1 MKAAGRAAQTTAQP
15 PQTTKGF
22 RPIILHSGQS
32 FPGAG
37 SKSNDSGVIFS
48 GHTADLESLDNL
60 MRCRGSYCLR
70 NSQHDGIAGV
80 TDDGRVL
87 FGVNSRI
94 NGQDTTVMGAFDK
107 AGQPSP
113 PTLKEQ
119 NLLGNLLPP
128 SKSRLVLD
136 TKTRSDLGVK
146 FNGENTNVAV
156 YAGRHTITFDL
167 SHLHNFNDKTSLGV
181 DASATANHK
190 TGKVESRSLGL
201 RGKSGDFDFR
211 TSVEQAGLTTTGI
224 AELRKGNLFGNIKYS
239 TDGNNQ
245 TREFSFGAN
254 LTKSAT
260 MTVSLRP
267 DYRPPKNIEVEPFKF
282 DPANPTPLQNHTN
295 AKIELKISF

>member
-1 MKAAGRAAQTTAQP
+1 MKAAGRAAQTSAQQ

-37 SKSNDSGVIFS
+37 SNSNDSGVIFS
-48 GHTADLESLDNL
+48 GHTAYLDDLDNL

-70 NSQHDGIAGV
+70 NSQHDGIAGL
-80 TDDGRVL
+80 TDDGRVI

-94 NGQDTTVMGAFDK
+94 NGQETTVMGAFDK

-113 PTLKEQ
+113 PTMKEQ
-119 NLLGNLLPP
+119 KLLGNLLPP

-146 FNGENTNVAV
+146 FNGDNTKVAM
-156 YAGRHTITFDL
+156 YADRNTITFDL
-167 SHLHNFNDKTSLGV
+167 SYLHNFSDKSSLGV
-181 DASATANHK
+181 DASATASHK
-190 TGKVESRSLGL
+190 TGDVLSRSVGL

-211 TSVEQAGLTTTGI
+211 ASVEQAGLTTTAI
-224 AELRKGNLFGNIKYS
+224 AELRKGNLFGNVKHS
-239 TDGNNQ
+239 TDGNSHNS
-245 TREFSFGAN
+245 EYSFGAN
-254 LTKSAT
+254 LNKSAVL
-260 MTVSLRP
+260 TVTLRP
-267 DYRPPKNIEVEPFKF
+267 DYRPPKSIQVEPFKY
-282 DPANPTPLQNHTN
+282 DPANPTPLPDHTN